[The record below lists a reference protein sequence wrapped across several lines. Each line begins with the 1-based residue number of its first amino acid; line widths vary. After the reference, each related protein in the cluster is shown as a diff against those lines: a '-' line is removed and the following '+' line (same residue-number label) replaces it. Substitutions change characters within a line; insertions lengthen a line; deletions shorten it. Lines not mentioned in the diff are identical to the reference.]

1 MKSFD
6 YIIVGAG
13 TSGCVLANR
22 LSQNPQNSVLL
33 VEAGAR
39 DVHPYIHIPGT
50 YANNHKTG
58 HDWGFSTEEQVHV
71 NNRKIYL
78 PRGKV
83 MGGCSS
89 TNAMA
94 YVRGN
99 KADYDEWASMGNEGW
114 SYEDVLPLFKKSEN
128 FLDSKGGDERYRGK
142 EGELLV
148 SEQTRF
154 RTPYAD
160 AFIEAC
166 KTFGMTEN
174 QDYNGAIQKG
184 VAPFQ
189 FTIAKGRRQ
198 SGAVAFIKPILKRTN
213 LSISTKSLVERVGL
227 EDNVA
232 KSVAYRKGGK
242 VFKASARKE
251 IIICAGAF
259 QSPQILMLS
268 GIGDGQE
275 LTKHNIKT
283 KVDLPGVGKNL
294 QDHLF
299 FGVGASIKK
308 QDALNH
314 YLTVKGQL
322 TGLMQYLI
330 SKSGPL
336 NCSPLESVAFLNIDN
351 PVDRVNFQFQ
361 FAPLNFG
368 KGYDYDPYDF
378 KTLPR
383 KDGIS
388 ILPTLLHPKSRGTVS
403 IKSANPTDHPVIQ
416 PNFLSEQEDLDQL
429 IKGGELALDILKQ
442 ESMSRHTEEIVGP
455 LDHSYEGIK
464 DHLLKTVETVYHPVG
479 TCKMGADKMSVVDQ
493 NLKVHGIK
501 NLRIADASIMPK
513 IVSGNTNAACFMIG
527 EKAAEMILNTT
538 KMPQKEAV

>member
-128 FLDSKGGDERYRGK
+128 FLDSKGDDERYRGK

-166 KTFGMTEN
+166 KTL
-174 QDYNGAIQKG
+174 
-184 VAPFQ
+184 PFQ
-189 FTIAKGRRQ
+189 RAEDK
-198 SGAVAFIKPILKRTN
+198 
-213 LSISTKSLVERVGL
+213 VE
-227 EDNVA
+227 
-232 KSVAYRKGGK
+232 
-242 VFKASARKE
+242 
-251 IIICAGAF
+251 
-259 QSPQILMLS
+259 Q
-268 GIGDGQE
+268 
-275 LTKHNIKT
+275 
-283 KVDLPGVGKNL
+283 
-294 QDHLF
+294 
-299 FGVGASIKK
+299 
-308 QDALNH
+308 
-314 YLTVKGQL
+314 
-322 TGLMQYLI
+322 
-330 SKSGPL
+330 
-336 NCSPLESVAFLNIDN
+336 
-351 PVDRVNFQFQ
+351 
-361 FAPLNFG
+361 
-368 KGYDYDPYDF
+368 
-378 KTLPR
+378 
-383 KDGIS
+383 
-388 ILPTLLHPKSRGTVS
+388 
-403 IKSANPTDHPVIQ
+403 
-416 PNFLSEQEDLDQL
+416 
-429 IKGGELALDILKQ
+429 
-442 ESMSRHTEEIVGP
+442 
-455 LDHSYEGIK
+455 
-464 DHLLKTVETVYHPVG
+464 
-479 TCKMGADKMSVVDQ
+479 
-493 NLKVHGIK
+493 
-501 NLRIADASIMPK
+501 
-513 IVSGNTNAACFMIG
+513 
-527 EKAAEMILNTT
+527 
-538 KMPQKEAV
+538 